1 MYEKQKR
8 RRTIV
13 CGERYRL
20 PDIKLRVD
28 NIFFIYIILT
38 CAEERRRRGISRDK
52 GKEKKEGGYM
62 KRAANKTGGSS
73 GGGGFMAAD
82 FESSSSL
89 FSDLPGPPKTTV
101 ACFLYPL
108 VEDDSLDLQ
117 GKSQKKSA
125 SCRCGCDQKSKLWDL
140 FDPWHQTHFAA
151 TLGFLFP
158 FLFFCKSRR
167 QICFVV
173 HTFRELVGKKKRKLL
188 YSAFCTRCIGE
199 FIKLYV
205 RVALRRCER
214 DPAVFC
220 LFRYKRKELIHPLGW
235 L

>member
-1 MYEKQKR
+1 MKNRNDDGQLSAVNV
-8 RRTIV
+8 TD
-13 CGERYRL
+13 YRIL
-20 PDIKLRVD
+20 SFVWI
-28 NIFFIYIILT
+28 IFFSYTLFLPVQ
-38 CAEERRRRGISRDK
+38 RRGGEESVETKVKKKR
-52 GKEKKEGGYM
+52 KKEGGYM

-108 VEDDSLDLQ
+108 VEDDSLDLR

-173 HTFRELVGKKKRKLL
+173 HTFRELVGKKKKKTTL
-188 YSAFCTRCIGE
+188 FCILHKVYRGVH
-199 FIKLYV
+199 K
-205 RVALRRCER
+205 ALRSCCFQ
-214 DPAVFC
+214 A
-220 LFRYKRKELIHPLGW
+220 L
-235 L
+235 

>member
-28 NIFFIYIILT
+28 NIFSYTLFLPVQ
-38 CAEERRRRGISRDK
+38 RRGGEESVETKVKKR
-52 GKEKKEGGYM
+52 KKEGGYM

-108 VEDDSLDLQ
+108 VEDDSLDLR
-117 GKSQKKSA
+117 GKSQKKRIVS
-125 SCRCGCDQKSKLWDL
+125 L
-140 FDPWHQTHFAA
+140 
-151 TLGFLFP
+151 
-158 FLFFCKSRR
+158 
-167 QICFVV
+167 
-173 HTFRELVGKKKRKLL
+173 
-188 YSAFCTRCIGE
+188 
-199 FIKLYV
+199 
-205 RVALRRCER
+205 RV
-214 DPAVFC
+214 
-220 LFRYKRKELIHPLGW
+220 
-235 L
+235 

>member
-38 CAEERRRRGISRDK
+38 CAEERRRGISRDK
-52 GKEKKEGGYM
+52 GKRKKEGGYM

-108 VEDDSLDLQ
+108 VEDDSLDLR
-117 GKSQKKSA
+117 GKSQKKA
-125 SCRCGCDQKSKLWDL
+125 HRVVAGVIKSLNFGIYLIRGIKRILL
-140 FDPWHQTHFAA
+140 PLLVFF
-151 TLGFLFP
+151 FP
-158 FLFFCKSRR
+158 FFSFANLDDRFMFCGTHVQRISG
-167 QICFVV
+167 Q
-173 HTFRELVGKKKRKLL
+173 KKKKTTL
-188 YSAFCTRCIGE
+188 FCILHKVYR
-199 FIKLYV
+199 
-205 RVALRRCER
+205 RVHKALRSCCFE
-214 DPAVFC
+214 A
-220 LFRYKRKELIHPLGW
+220 L
-235 L
+235 

>member
-38 CAEERRRRGISRDK
+38 CAEERRRGISRDK
-52 GKEKKEGGYM
+52 GKKKKRKKEGGYM

-108 VEDDSLDLQ
+108 VEDDSLDLR
-117 GKSQKKSA
+117 GKSQKKA
-125 SCRCGCDQKSKLWDL
+125 HRVVAGVIKSLNFGIYLIRGIKRILL
-140 FDPWHQTHFAA
+140 PLLVFF
-151 TLGFLFP
+151 FP
-158 FLFFCKSRR
+158 FFSFANLDDRFMFCGTHVQRISG
-167 QICFVV
+167 Q
-173 HTFRELVGKKKRKLL
+173 KKKKTTL
-188 YSAFCTRCIGE
+188 FCILHKVYR
-199 FIKLYV
+199 
-205 RVALRRCER
+205 RVHKALRSCCFE
-214 DPAVFC
+214 A
-220 LFRYKRKELIHPLGW
+220 L
-235 L
+235 

>member
-1 MYEKQKR
+1 MKNRNDDGQLSAVNV
-8 RRTIV
+8 TD
-13 CGERYRL
+13 YRIL
-20 PDIKLRVD
+20 SFVWI
-28 NIFFIYIILT
+28 IFFSYTLFLPVQ
-38 CAEERRRRGISRDK
+38 RRGGEESVETKVKKKR
-52 GKEKKEGGYM
+52 KKEGGYM

-108 VEDDSLDLQ
+108 VEDDSLDLR

>member
-38 CAEERRRRGISRDK
+38 CAEERRRGISRDK
-52 GKEKKEGGYM
+52 GKKKRKKEGGYM

-108 VEDDSLDLQ
+108 VEDDSLDLR
-117 GKSQKKSA
+117 GKSQKKA
-125 SCRCGCDQKSKLWDL
+125 HRVVAGVIKSLNFGIYLIRGIKRILL
-140 FDPWHQTHFAA
+140 PLLVFF
-151 TLGFLFP
+151 FP
-158 FLFFCKSRR
+158 FFSFANLDDRFMFCGTHVQRISG
-167 QICFVV
+167 Q
-173 HTFRELVGKKKRKLL
+173 KKKKTTL
-188 YSAFCTRCIGE
+188 FCILHKVYR
-199 FIKLYV
+199 
-205 RVALRRCER
+205 RVHKALRSCCFE
-214 DPAVFC
+214 A
-220 LFRYKRKELIHPLGW
+220 L
-235 L
+235 

>member
-1 MYEKQKR
+1 
-8 RRTIV
+8 
-13 CGERYRL
+13 
-20 PDIKLRVD
+20 
-28 NIFFIYIILT
+28 
-38 CAEERRRRGISRDK
+38 
-52 GKEKKEGGYM
+52 M

-108 VEDDSLDLQ
+108 VEDDSLDLR
-117 GKSQKKSA
+117 GKSQKKA
-125 SCRCGCDQKSKLWDL
+125 HRVVAGVIKSLNFGIYLIRGIKRILL
-140 FDPWHQTHFAA
+140 PLLVFF
-151 TLGFLFP
+151 FP
-158 FLFFCKSRR
+158 FFSFANLDDRFMFCGSHVQRISG
-167 QICFVV
+167 Q
-173 HTFRELVGKKKRKLL
+173 KKRKLL

-205 RVALRRCER
+205 RVAFRRCER

>member
-1 MYEKQKR
+1 
-8 RRTIV
+8 
-13 CGERYRL
+13 
-20 PDIKLRVD
+20 
-28 NIFFIYIILT
+28 
-38 CAEERRRRGISRDK
+38 
-52 GKEKKEGGYM
+52 M

-108 VEDDSLDLQ
+108 VEDDSLDLR

-125 SCRCGCDQKSKLWDL
+125 SCRCGYDQKSKLWDL

-173 HTFRELVGKKKRKLL
+173 HTFRELVGKKKRKKTTL
-188 YSAFCTRCIGE
+188 FCILHKVYR
-199 FIKLYV
+199 
-205 RVALRRCER
+205 RVHKALRSCCFE
-214 DPAVFC
+214 A
-220 LFRYKRKELIHPLGW
+220 L
-235 L
+235 

>member
-38 CAEERRRRGISRDK
+38 CAEERRRGISRDK
-52 GKEKKEGGYM
+52 GKKKKRKKEGGYM

-108 VEDDSLDLQ
+108 VEDDSLDLR
-117 GKSQKKSA
+117 GKSQKKA
-125 SCRCGCDQKSKLWDL
+125 HRVVAGVIKSLNFGIYLIRGIKRILL
-140 FDPWHQTHFAA
+140 PLLVFF
-151 TLGFLFP
+151 FP
-158 FLFFCKSRR
+158 FFSFANLDDR
-167 QICFVV
+167 FV
-173 HTFRELVGKKKRKLL
+173 LW
-188 YSAFCTRCIGE
+188 YTRSE
-199 FIKLYV
+199 N
-205 RVALRRCER
+205 
-214 DPAVFC
+214 
-220 LFRYKRKELIHPLGW
+220 
-235 L
+235 

>member
-38 CAEERRRRGISRDK
+38 CAEERRRGISRDK
-52 GKEKKEGGYM
+52 GKKKRKKEGGYM

-108 VEDDSLDLQ
+108 VEDDSLDLR

-167 QICFVV
+167 QIYV
-173 HTFRELVGKKKRKLL
+173 LW
-188 YSAFCTRCIGE
+188 YTRSE
-199 FIKLYV
+199 N
-205 RVALRRCER
+205 
-214 DPAVFC
+214 
-220 LFRYKRKELIHPLGW
+220 
-235 L
+235 

>member
-38 CAEERRRRGISRDK
+38 CAEERRRGISRDK
-52 GKEKKEGGYM
+52 GKRKKEGGYM

-108 VEDDSLDLQ
+108 VEDDSLDLR
-117 GKSQKKSA
+117 GKSQKKA
-125 SCRCGCDQKSKLWDL
+125 HRVVAGVIKSLNFGIYLIRGIKRILL
-140 FDPWHQTHFAA
+140 PLLVFF
-151 TLGFLFP
+151 FP
-158 FLFFCKSRR
+158 FFSFANLDDRFMFCGSHVQRISG
-167 QICFVV
+167 Q
-173 HTFRELVGKKKRKLL
+173 KKKKTTL
-188 YSAFCTRCIGE
+188 FCILHKVYR
-199 FIKLYV
+199 
-205 RVALRRCER
+205 RVHKALRSCCFE
-214 DPAVFC
+214 A
-220 LFRYKRKELIHPLGW
+220 L
-235 L
+235 